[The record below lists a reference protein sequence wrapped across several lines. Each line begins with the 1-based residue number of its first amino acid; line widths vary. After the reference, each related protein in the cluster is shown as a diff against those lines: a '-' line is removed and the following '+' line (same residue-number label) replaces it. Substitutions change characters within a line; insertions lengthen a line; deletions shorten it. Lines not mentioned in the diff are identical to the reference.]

1 MLIGGFLALYMFSP
15 LVNSIIESKLA
26 LEPGSDVTNAWIK
39 PPLSPFLKIYYFN
52 VTNAEEYLS
61 GGKLRVQE
69 IGPYVYE
76 EVWEREDVE
85 WSEDG
90 SEVDF
95 RMKRTYHYRPD
106 KSSGSLTDPVILP
119 NVPMFGMLTKMR
131 ATGPTVLQSANLFL
145 DAHEPPQSV
154 FEKRTVQEVTW
165 GYNHSLVSLAN
176 LVLPEDQQ
184 LPELYGYFYG
194 KNHTADKPFR
204 IKTGTNDIHDL
215 GSIVNFDNKTRLDTW
230 FDDTNEEGVCNN
242 IHGTDGSLY
251 PPFVKK
257 DQVFHIFNKDMC
269 RSLPIEYSESVTHF
283 EMETYRFVPG
293 KKAFSSDDNS
303 CFCPSGMSSCAP
315 EGMFNVSACHGGSPM
330 LLSWPHFYNGDPDLL
345 QNIEGLSPD
354 KDKHEFQVDILP
366 LLGVGLRAA
375 IRLQINIFLEVD
387 GVNKLSN
394 ASDAFVPIIWFEDGI
409 EEIDDEETISLLQ
422 SAVLKPALIQSILY
436 PILFA
441 VGIFVILLNISLLI
455 RRHFNNES
463 KNFEDLPMEA
473 RSSGY

>member
-1 MLIGGFLALYMFSP
+1 MVIGGFLALYMFTP
-15 LVNSIIESKLA
+15 LVNSIIESKVTLQ
-26 LEPGSDVTNAWIK
+26 PGSEVTEAWIK

-61 GGKLRVQE
+61 GGKLKVEE

-106 KSSGSLTDPVILP
+106 RSSGSLTDSVILP

-131 ATGPTVLQSANLFL
+131 ATGPDVLQSANIFL
-145 DAHEPPQSV
+145 EAQDPPQGV
-154 FEKRTVQEVTW
+154 FEKRTVEEVTW
-165 GYNHSLVSLAN
+165 GYNHSLVTLAN
-176 LVLPEDQQ
+176 LVLPADQQ

-194 KNHTADKPFR
+194 KNHTAGEQFR
-204 IKTGTNDIHDL
+204 IMTGKNDILDL

-230 FDDTNEEGVCNN
+230 YDDTSQDKVCNE

-269 RSLPIEYSESVTHF
+269 RALPIEYSETVTHF

-293 KKAFSSDDNS
+293 KTAFSSDDNS
-303 CFCPSGMSSCAP
+303 CFCPSGMRSCAP

-330 LLSWPHFYNGDPDLL
+330 LLSWPHFYNGDPSLV
-345 QNIEGLSPD
+345 QNIEGLNPD
-354 KDKHEFQVDILP
+354 KDKHEFQIDILP
-366 LLGVGLRAA
+366 QLGVGLRAA
-375 IRLQINIFLEVD
+375 IRLQINIFLEVE
-387 GVNKLSN
+387 GVSKLAN

-409 EEIDDEETISLLQ
+409 EEIDDEETISLLK
-422 SAVLKPALIQSILY
+422 SAVLQPALIQSILY

-441 VGIFVILLNISLLI
+441 VGILVILINISLLI
-455 RRHFNNES
+455 RRHFDDDS
-463 KNFEDLPMEA
+463 KKFQDMALEQ
-473 RSSGY
+473 RSSSY